1 MKKFIKDQ
9 INKNGLAL
17 AIYFILFLIIGNTVL
32 SVVFRNDIVKNSN
45 IKEKVIVALSGIE
58 SMNTNV
64 NLADM
69 GLRGYMI
76 IQDDALL
83 SPMVG
88 AVEDYQANLDG
99 LRQVL
104 ADLGYDVSKMDAA
117 EKAIQTYM
125 RLVQDMAAMCRRGDV
140 QSAIEI
146 LSRDPGYD
154 AWAIYS
160 IFDRDARDFIS
171 QVSDQ
176 TESNY
181 TTATIRMMLIQ
192 IGFLIIS
199 APVLLLAVFSF
210 KKGRKLRQ
218 NLFQELLAS
227 NNEYIFNS
235 GEEQQVA
242 QNHESGIIN
251 LIITNLRLATDFI
264 SRITNGEYNI
274 EWKGL
279 DKSNAHLN
287 SDNIA
292 GKLSTMR
299 DQMKKVK
306 LEDERRIWISQG
318 LSDFAGIIRKNQN
331 DFQSLSIELI
341 SNMVRY
347 LDIQMGGL
355 FILNDDDKDNVYLEL
370 KGCYAYD
377 RVKTLE
383 KHIEPGK
390 GLVGQCYLEGETIYM
405 TNVPQ
410 DFVNITSGLGDARP
424 ESILIVP
431 LKLNDRIEGVIEMAS
446 LRPFEAYEIEFIEK
460 LGETLASAITTVRSS
475 ENTKILLEQ
484 SQQQTEEMRAQEEE
498 MRQNMEELQAT
509 QEQIHRKNE
518 EVEELLRKASEREE
532 LMIKQNEII
541 AREKK
546 ELETEKSILTTL
558 MELLPERIT
567 IKDDKGKYLKL
578 SESKYS
584 TLRAQGYKNLIGKSD
599 HDIFGPEHF
608 EKSFAVERALMK
620 SKKPVFNVEEKIRIS
635 SDKSIWGLTSRV
647 PFVDSNGKVLG
658 TIAITRD
665 ITREKTCEE
674 ELERLKS
681 GS

>member
-1 MKKFIKDQ
+1 MKEFIKEQ

-17 AIYFILFLIIGNTVL
+17 SIYFILFLVIGNTVF
-32 SVVFRNDIVKNSN
+32 SIVFRNDIVKNSRN
-45 IKEKVIVALSGIE
+45 KELVISALSGIE

-76 IQDDALL
+76 IPDDAILN
-83 SPMVG
+83 PMVG
-88 AVEDYQANLDG
+88 AVENYQSNLDA
-99 LRQVL
+99 LKSDL
-104 ADLGYDVSKMDAA
+104 NDLGYDISKMDDA
-117 EKAIQTYM
+117 EKAIQNYM
-125 RLVQDMAAMCRRGDV
+125 RLVQDMAAMVRHGDV
-140 QSAIEI
+140 QSAVDI
-146 LSRDPGYD
+146 LRRDPGYD
-154 AWAIYS
+154 AWAVYV
-160 IFDRDARDFIS
+160 IFDRDARSFVG
-171 QVSDQ
+171 QVSAE
-176 TESNY
+176 TEANY
-181 TTATIRMMLIQ
+181 TKATVRMMLIQ

-251 LIITNLRLATDFI
+251 LIITNLRQATDFI
-264 SRITNGEYNI
+264 SRITTGEYNI
-274 EWKGL
+274 EWNGL
-279 DKSNAHLN
+279 NKSNAHLN
-287 SDNIA
+287 SNNIA

-306 LEDERRIWISQG
+306 LEDEKRIWISQG
-318 LSDFAGIIRKNQN
+318 LSDFAAIIRKNQN
-331 DFQSLSIELI
+331 DFNSLSVELI
-341 SNMVRY
+341 SNIVRH

-355 FILNDDDKDNVYLEL
+355 FILNDDDRDNIFLEL
-370 KGCYAYD
+370 KGCYAYN

-383 KHIEPGK
+383 KHIDIGK

-410 DFVNITSGLGDARP
+410 DFVNITSGLGDSRP
-424 ESILIVP
+424 ESVLIVP
-431 LKLNDRIEGVIEMAS
+431 LKLNDRIEGVIELAS
-446 LRPFEAYEIEFIEK
+446 LRKFEDYEIEFIEK
-460 LGETLASAITTVRSS
+460 LGETLASAITTVRSG
-475 ENTKILLEQ
+475 ENTKVLLEQ

-518 EVEELLRKASEREE
+518 EVEALLLKASEREQ

-541 AREKK
+541 AGEKE

-567 IKDDKGKYLKL
+567 IKDVKGKYLKI
-578 SESKYS
+578 SEAKYS
-584 TLRAQGYKNLIGKSD
+584 TLRAQGYKDLIGKSD
-599 HDIFGPEHF
+599 KDIFGNEHF
-608 EKSFAVERALMK
+608 EKSFSVEKELMN
-620 SKKPVFNVEEKIRIS
+620 SKKPVLNIEEKIKITN
-635 SDKSIWGLTSRV
+635 DHSIWGLTSRV
-647 PFVDSNGKVLG
+647 PFINTNGKVLG
-658 TIAITRD
+658 TIVITRD
-665 ITREKTCEE
+665 ITKEKTCEE
-674 ELERLKS
+674 ELEKLKS
-681 GS
+681 SS

>member
-9 INKNGLAL
+9 ISKNGLAL
-17 AIYFILFLIIGNTVL
+17 AIYFILFLIIGNTVF
-32 SVVFRNDIVKNSN
+32 SIVFRNEIVKNSN
-45 IKEKVIVALSGIE
+45 NKEKVMVALSGIE

-104 ADLGYDVSKMDAA
+104 AELGYDVSKMDAA

-125 RLVQDMAAMCRRGDV
+125 RLVQDMAAMCRREDV
-140 QSAIEI
+140 QSAVEI

-160 IFDRDARDFIS
+160 VFDRDARDFLS

-176 TESNY
+176 TENNY

-199 APVLLLAVFSF
+199 APVLLLTVFSF
-210 KKGRKLRQ
+210 KRGRIRRQ

-227 NNEYIFNS
+227 NNEYIFNA
-235 GEEQQVA
+235 GDDHEEA
-242 QNHESGIIN
+242 SKDEASIIKI
-251 LIITNLRLATDFI
+251 LITNLRLATDFI
-264 SRITNGEYNI
+264 SRVTNGEYNI
-274 EWKGL
+274 EWKDL

-287 SDNIA
+287 ADNIA

-331 DFQSLSIELI
+331 DFQSLSIDLI
-341 SNMVRY
+341 SNIVRY

-355 FILNDDDKDNVYLEL
+355 FILNDEDKDNVFLEL

-383 KHIEPGK
+383 KHIDPGK
-390 GLVGQCYLEGETIYM
+390 GLVGQCYLEGETIFM

-431 LKLNDRIEGVIEMAS
+431 LKLNDRIEGVIELAS

-541 AREKK
+541 AREKT

-584 TLRAQGYKNLIGKSD
+584 TLRDQGYKNLIGKSD

-620 SKKPVFNVEEKIRIS
+620 SKKPVFNVEEKIRIT

-665 ITREKTCEE
+665 ITKEKTCEE